1 MTKTCPQCNKEF
13 SKPYN
18 ESMKNWLNRH
28 IYCSRECYVGSMKG
42 RDPFTGDTRNKIA
55 WNKGKS
61 LMHLRGENSASWKGG
76 TYREERHT
84 AMGRVEYKNWRDL
97 VFRQDNFTCQMC
109 DQRGGCLHADH
120 IKSWIDYPQFRYV
133 VSNGRTLCRACHYFV
148 TFKKKMSVFSK
159 WGLTRASA
167 QEA

>member
-1 MTKTCPQCNKEF
+1 MEYKYPQID
-13 SKPYN
+13 
-18 ESMKNWLNRH
+18 RT
-28 IYCSRECYVGSMKG
+28 
-42 RDPFTGDTRNKIA
+42 TGYA
-55 WNKGKS
+55 WNAMQRIEQEIGLKP
-61 LMHLRGENSASWKGG
+61 
-76 TYREERHT
+76 T